1 MKKLQDK
8 NLSEQVRQKFLTQQV
23 KTLSSIAFIVVVS
36 TLLPIETPVF
46 ATANAAIVLSVD
58 KFKINRF
65 NVIRKWFLSGA
76 GTVESVKALDE
87 HEESIL
93 YLNTLNERS
102 YIFQKN
108 HSKSIAFL
116 KFKNTP
122 GKP

>member
-1 MKKLQDK
+1 M
-8 NLSEQVRQKFLTQQV
+8 TQQV

-122 GKP
+122 GKPWINDRNSLVLELFC